1 MKTKNKQFLKYNSYR
16 TLPINSVIILF
27 MHQNSK
33 VDERIRVLSKKEI
46 VTSSAAVDLNASLDP
61 VHVVVKIDNDSDE
74 ESLR

>member
-1 MKTKNKQFLKYNSYR
+1 
-16 TLPINSVIILF
+16 

-61 VHVVVKIDNDSDE
+61 VHVVLKIDNDSDE